1 MTQRRKN
8 GRDRHDPKLLL
19 TREQIFEIEKRL
31 SDDEP
36 FATDEEVRAVFDR
49 LTR

>member
-1 MTQRRKN
+1 MTQRRKDE
-8 GRDRHDPKLLL
+8 RDQDDPKLLL
-19 TREQIFEIEKRL
+19 SPEQIAEIERLL

-36 FATDEEVRAVFDR
+36 DATDEEVRAVFGR